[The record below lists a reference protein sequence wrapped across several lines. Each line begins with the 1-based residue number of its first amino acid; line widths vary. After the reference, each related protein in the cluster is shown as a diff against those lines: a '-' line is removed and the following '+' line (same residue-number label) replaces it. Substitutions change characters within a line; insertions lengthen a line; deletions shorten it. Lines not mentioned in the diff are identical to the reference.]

1 MALYRSYRPK
11 TFGDVV
17 GQDHVVHTLTQAVKQ
32 GKVSHAYLLSGP
44 RGTGKTTLARILA
57 RAILTEGL
65 EPAAK
70 KNIEDAL
77 EDGSLIDLMEI
88 DAASNRG
95 IDDIR
100 SLLEKLHFAPV
111 VCKAKVHI
119 IDEVHMLSKDAF
131 NALLKTLEEPPPY
144 AYFVLATTE
153 LHKVPA
159 TIQSR
164 CQRFALHQIPEEE
177 IIQRLQFVAG
187 QEHISIDRPALRAIA
202 HQSDGIMR
210 DALSL
215 LDQLRSL
222 PNITAEE
229 VERRTGE
236 NGQELAQTLFDAL
249 ESGDE
254 AGILATVARVEE
266 RALPVDQVLRLL
278 LRLLRNDLH
287 AAITDRRPTALPLRR
302 LEAVLDAMASVRSAP
317 VAGLV
322 AEAALL
328 SLLAPAQEPA
338 ATPTAPPKS
347 QPRKEAAAPPHVT
360 ATAPAAATPSPAP
373 APTADKQ
380 DEPTSVAA
388 AVIEA
393 QDVTLSAIRE
403 KWENVL
409 RATEPASVR
418 MSLKDASLRS
428 LNGKTLTLAFSS
440 NFHRNKVA
448 ATEASRAV
456 EAVLEEFF
464 LSPLRI
470 ACELET
476 QEKRAP
482 AAKPELVNLAEAA
495 SEIF

>member
-11 TFGDVV
+11 IFGDVV
-17 GQDHVVHTLTQAVKQ
+17 GQDHVVHTLAQAVKQ

-70 KNIEDAL
+70 KSIEDAL
-77 EDGSLIDLMEI
+77 DDGSLIDLMEI

-187 QEHISIDRPALRAIA
+187 QEHIAIDRPALRAIA

-249 ESGDE
+249 ENGDDAE
-254 AGILATVARVEE
+254 ILATVARVEE

-287 AAITDRRPTALPLRR
+287 AAITAGRPTAMPLRR
-302 LEAVLDAMASVRSAP
+302 LEAVLDAMASVRNAP

-328 SLLAPAQEPA
+328 SLLTPAQEPPSTQA
-338 ATPTAPPKS
+338 AAPKP
-347 QPRKEAAAPPHVT
+347 QPRMEAAAPHVP
-360 ATAPAAATPSPAP
+360 ATAPIEQTVVPTPATETPERHQPVSA
-373 APTADKQ
+373 T
-380 DEPTSVAA
+380 
-388 AVIEA
+388 VIDAE
-393 QDVTLSAIRE
+393 DVTLQAIRE

>member
-17 GQDHVVHTLTQAVKQ
+17 GQDHVVHTLAQAVKQ

-70 KNIEDAL
+70 KTIEDAL
-77 EDGSLIDLMEI
+77 DDGSLIDLMEI

-187 QEHISIDRPALRAIA
+187 QEHIAIDRPALRAIA

-236 NGQELAQTLFDAL
+236 NGQELAQTLFEAL
-249 ESGDE
+249 ENGDE

-287 AAITDRRPTALPLRR
+287 AAITAGRPTAMSLRR

-317 VAGLV
+317 VPGLV

-338 ATPTAPPKS
+338 ARLAAAPKPQSRKEPAAPALVTVTPPAVPVTVSAPAAQKPDEPTTAPP
-347 QPRKEAAAPPHVT
+347 AI
-360 ATAPAAATPSPAP
+360 
-373 APTADKQ
+373 
-380 DEPTSVAA
+380 
-388 AVIEA
+388 IEA
-393 QDVTLSAIRE
+393 QDVTLAAIRE

-440 NFHRNKVA
+440 NFHRSKVA

-470 ACELET
+470 TCELET